1 MLRATE
7 LGLSCFLL
15 FTNLMHEGISWSFD
29 LCLSPIANEMEHLC
43 ICLLAVW
50 MSSFVNTV
58 LVQVFCH
65 FPTGLS
71 SLFLVMICKHSFHVL
86 NTRPVSGVI

>member
-1 MLRATE
+1 MYTLTATRLHQVANSGCTHQPSTRRVEFQVLRATE

-50 MSSFVNTV
+50 IP
-58 LVQVFCH
+58 L
-65 FPTGLS
+65 L
-71 SLFLVMICKHSFHVL
+71 
-86 NTRPVSGVI
+86 

>member
-1 MLRATE
+1 MFVSRL
-7 LGLSCFLL
+7 
-15 FTNLMHEGISWSFD
+15 D
-29 LCLSPIANEMEHLC
+29 
-43 ICLLAVW
+43 
-50 MSSFVNTV
+50 SSFVNTV